1 MNRIIGSSCMGFSSM
16 SVALVGVLAPL
27 ITASAAQPAVI
38 PAYISAAVADAS
50 RPDSDRQR
58 DVNRKPA
65 EVLAFAGVKPG
76 DKVGELMAG
85 GGYFTRLFCK
95 IVGPAGH
102 VYTMNVTATK
112 QMDRPAPDAPRPGP
126 APAPAAAPSGEA
138 CTNVTADAKPAAQFA
153 LPAGLDVVW
162 TSENYHDLHNDMFG
176 KPDMLSFDRTVFAAL
191 KPGGV
196 FMVEDHAAAAGAGA
210 SVTETLHRIDAEQV
224 KKEVTAAGFVFEAA
238 SNVLA
243 NPDDPHTGKTFSL
256 NGKSDKFLLRF
267 RKPAR

>member
-1 MNRIIGSSCMGFSSM
+1 MNRMIGFSYM
-16 SVALVGVLAPL
+16 SVVSAAVLAVPGT
-27 ITASAAQPAVI
+27 IDAAQPAAI
-38 PAYISAAVADAS
+38 PAYITAAVADAS

-65 EVLAFAGVKPG
+65 EVLAFAGVQPG
-76 DKVGELMAG
+76 DQVGELMAG

-95 IVGPAGH
+95 IVGNTGH
-102 VYTMNVTATK
+102 VYTMNITATK
-112 QMDRPAPDAPRPGP
+112 QMDRPPPDAPRPGP

-153 LPAGLDVVW
+153 LPAGLDLVW

-176 KPDMLSFDRTVFAAL
+176 KPDMLVFDKAVFAAL

-196 FMVEDHAAAAGAGA
+196 FMVEDHAAAAGTGA
-210 SVTETLHRIDAEQV
+210 SVTETLHRIDVEQV

-238 SNVLA
+238 STVLA
-243 NPDDPHTGKTFSL
+243 NPEDPHTEGPFKL
-256 NGKSDKFLLRF
+256 NGRSDKFLLRF
-267 RKPAR
+267 RKPAK